1 MRGFHIPPAHI
12 DNAAYR
18 ALGEIQDPFPA
29 SDLNNIIGG
38 LRSVVQGLAPA
49 FHLVDRKLPAIGPD
63 DLPGFHEAGLIDRGQ
78 DRHIG
83 LFGVTV
89 KPGAYFRLIRPR
101 ILKTSSVLTGTPVK
115 TKL

>member
-38 LRSVVQGLAPA
+38 LRSVVPGLAPA
-49 FHLVDRKLPAIGPD
+49 FHPVDGKLPAVAPD
-63 DLPGFHEAGLIDRGQ
+63 DLPGFHEAGLID
-78 DRHIG
+78 
-83 LFGVTV
+83 
-89 KPGAYFRLIRPR
+89 
-101 ILKTSSVLTGTPVK
+101 
-115 TKL
+115 

>member
-18 ALGEIQDPFPA
+18 ALGKIQDPFPA

-49 FHLVDRKLPAIGPD
+49 FHPVDGKLPAVGPD
-63 DLPGFHEAGLIDRGQ
+63 DLPGLHEAGLID
-78 DRHIG
+78 H
-83 LFGVTV
+83 
-89 KPGAYFRLIRPR
+89 
-101 ILKTSSVLTGTPVK
+101 S
-115 TKL
+115 

>member
-18 ALGEIQDPFPA
+18 ALGKIQDPFPA

-63 DLPGFHEAGLIDRGQ
+63 DLPGFHEAGLID
-78 DRHIG
+78 
-83 LFGVTV
+83 
-89 KPGAYFRLIRPR
+89 
-101 ILKTSSVLTGTPVK
+101 
-115 TKL
+115 